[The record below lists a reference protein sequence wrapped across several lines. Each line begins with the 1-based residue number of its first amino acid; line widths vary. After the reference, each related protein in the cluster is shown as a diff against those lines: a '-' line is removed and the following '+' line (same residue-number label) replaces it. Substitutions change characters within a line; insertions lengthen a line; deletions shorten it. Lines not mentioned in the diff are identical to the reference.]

1 MAENIRAIKLEYDL
15 LVRDVP
21 MRDGTLLDTMI
32 YLPADRPGPFPVVV
46 GRTPYSRADR
56 LDRGSLDL
64 LSAGIAVIRQGCRG
78 TGASCGEFYP
88 WENHETDDALD
99 TIEWLKKQPWF
110 SGKYALAGGSYCS
123 QTAMRAAVCGA
134 DASALQLN
142 VPLGGVWQSM
152 YRHGAFYFYMYT
164 EWAVNMYVQLT
175 KSYDDLPCWYKEGI
189 FHKLPVMEIDR
200 HAGLPEIPWLRE
212 WMEHP
217 EYDEYWKAF
226 DIEQGF
232 KNVTAPAYIGG
243 GWFDIF
249 TEGTLRCFTGL
260 REEAATEEA
269 RKYTK
274 CVIGPWVHTG
284 LVNPDLFGADNNHPD
299 HYEKKSVKFM
309 AGLMND
315 ASADP
320 LPDEPP
326 LRYFVMGSNE
336 WRGADVWPPANVQEK
351 TLYLSS
357 GGNANSRHGDGV
369 LAAAPADTPADR
381 YISNPADPV
390 LSGGGDTPYP
400 YPMGCNDLSGLQD
413 RTDIVVYTSQPM
425 QKRLTIAGR
434 VQVQL
439 FVKSDVP
446 SADFCVRVT
455 DVAPDGKAW
464 LRCSGIR
471 RVKALPENNVYEVT
485 VECDS
490 TACTFLPGHAIR
502 LEIAGSDFPRYERNL
517 HTGENTFTGTAM
529 RTAHMEILHDA
540 AHPARVILPV
550 LPEEA

>member
-1 MAENIRAIKLEYDL
+1 MAENFRALDCEYDL
-15 LVRDVP
+15 LVRSVP
-21 MRDGTLLDTMI
+21 MRDGVKLDTMI
-32 YLPADRPGPFPVVV
+32 YLPAGIQGPFPAVV

-56 LDRGSLDL
+56 LDRGTVSL

-78 TGASCGEFYP
+78 TGASYGDFYP
-88 WENHETDDALD
+88 WENHEAEDALD
-99 TIEWLKKQPWF
+99 TIAWLKTQPWF
-110 SGKYALAGGSYCS
+110 SGRYALAGGSYCS
-123 QTAMRAAVCGA
+123 QTALRAAVCGA

-175 KSYDDLPCWYKEGI
+175 KSYDNLPCWYKEGI

-217 EYDEYWKAF
+217 EYDEYWKPF

-232 KNVTAPAYIGG
+232 GNITAPAYIGG

-249 TEGTLRCFTGL
+249 TEGTLRCFAGM
-260 REEAATEEA
+260 RKEAANGKA
-269 RKYTK
+269 RRFSK
-274 CVIGPWVHTG
+274 CVIGPWVHAG
-284 LVNPDLFGADNNHPD
+284 LVNPDLFGADNND
-299 HYEKKSVKFM
+299 SDCYEKKSIQFM
-309 AGLMND
+309 ANLLKD
-315 ASADP
+315 PESDP

-336 WRGADVWPPANVQEK
+336 WRSAEDWPPANVQGK
-351 TLYLSS
+351 IWYLSS

-369 LAAAPADTPADR
+369 LASSAADTPADR

-390 LSGGGDTPYP
+390 MTGGGDTPYP
-400 YPMGCNDLSGLQD
+400 YPMGCNDQSGIQD
-413 RTDIVVYTSQPM
+413 RADVLVYTTPVLHE
-425 QKRLTIAGR
+425 RLTIAGR
-434 VQVQL
+434 VQAKL

-446 SADFCVRVT
+446 GADFCVKIT

-464 LRCSGIR
+464 LRCSGIQ
-471 RVKALPENNVYEVT
+471 RVKALPESGVYEVT

-490 TACTFLPGHAIR
+490 TACAFLPGHAIR
-502 LEIAGSDFPRYERNL
+502 VEIAGSDFPRYDRNL
-517 HTGENTFTGTAM
+517 HTGESPLTGTAM
-529 RTAHMEILHDA
+529 RTAHMELVHDK
-540 AHPARVILPV
+540 AHPSQIILPV
-550 LPEEA
+550 LPED